1 MYFVVLYKKEYYICN
16 LKFYIMKDRVL
27 KIIDDL
33 KLTTSEFALRVGAQ
47 PAQISHIKTGR
58 NQVTL
63 DIVTKILKAYPSID
77 SDWLLFGKGNMY
89 KKAPE
94 STENQP
100 STSKK
105 QPIQLEMAD
114 LFDSVPNNSPNE
126 NKENELIQT
135 HENNEINSSTNS
147 DQVEEKVSSV
157 KENSPEQSSA
167 VEIRVNQPTSSNL
180 TNNGSEVNDVT
191 TNKADNLNNIASNQ
205 ITEKKDEDSRIINE
219 KPHPYVKKI
228 VVFYSDKT
236 YDEFLPTV

>member
-1 MYFVVLYKKEYYICN
+1 
-16 LKFYIMKDRVL
+16 MKDRVL

-63 DIVTKILKAYPSID
+63 DIVTKILKAYPNID

-89 KKAPE
+89 KNASE
-94 STENQP
+94 TTENQP

-135 HENNEINSSTNS
+135 HENNGNNSSVST
-147 DQVEEKVSSV
+147 DPVEENKSSE
-157 KENSPEQSSA
+157 KENSSEQSSTI
-167 VEIRVNQPTSSNL
+167 EISITQPTTSNL
-180 TNNGSEVNDVT
+180 TDKGSDVNDVT
-191 TNKADNLNNIASNQ
+191 TNKVDNTENKNSNQ
-205 ITEKKDEDSRIINE
+205 NTDKKDEDSHLTNE

>member
-1 MYFVVLYKKEYYICN
+1 
-16 LKFYIMKDRVL
+16 MKDRVL

-63 DIVTKILKAYPSID
+63 DIVTKILKAYPNID

-89 KKAPE
+89 KNTSE
-94 STENQP
+94 TTENQP

-135 HENNEINSSTNS
+135 HENNGNNSSVST
-147 DQVEEKVSSV
+147 DPVEENKSSE
-157 KENSPEQSSA
+157 KENSSEQSSTI
-167 VEIRVNQPTSSNL
+167 EISITQPTTSNL
-180 TNNGSEVNDVT
+180 TDKGSDVNDVT
-191 TNKADNLNNIASNQ
+191 TNKVDNTENKTSNQ
-205 ITEKKDEDSRIINE
+205 NTDKKDEDSHLTNE

>member
-1 MYFVVLYKKEYYICN
+1 MKE
-16 LKFYIMKDRVL
+16 RVL
-27 KIIDDL
+27 KIIDEL

-63 DIVTKILKAYPSID
+63 DIVTKILKAYPNID

-89 KKAPE
+89 KNTSE

-105 QPIQLEMAD
+105 LPIQLEMAD
-114 LFDSVPNNSPNE
+114 LFNSVPNNSPNE
-126 NKENELIQT
+126 NKENELIQS
-135 HENNEINSSTNS
+135 HNNNESNSSANT
-147 DQVEEKVSSV
+147 DQVEEKVSSE
-157 KENSPEQSSA
+157 KETSPEQSSSI
-167 VEIRVNQPTSSNL
+167 EISVPQPTSSNL
-180 TNNGSEVNDVT
+180 TNNSSDVNVT
-191 TNKADNLNNIASNQ
+191 TNKLDYTKNNASNQ
-205 ITEKKDEDSRIINE
+205 NTDKKDEDSRIINE